1 MNDCVYLQH
10 EFMEIF
16 IPWRNALKYL
26 EVENILIAALLTV
39 HLHGEQ
45 LTIIH
50 PR

>member
-1 MNDCVYLQH
+1 MTSCIYNMNLWKFSFLDVLHCKHL
-10 EFMEIF
+10 
-16 IPWRNALKYL
+16 N
-26 EVENILIAALLTV
+26 VENILIAALLTV